1 VKPSDLFPR
10 ATSRYFAVAG
20 CAAGSARPFGTH
32 LGAGF
37 FASTLRPWNK
47 EAYAEARL
55 PRNAVAWLNALS
67 DTKIGRLDEARSTR
81 SFHFLAL
88 IHPTSWNR
96 YSANFAFIGFSEV
109 RIAPVHYT
117 VMVLWPLTLLPQ
129 MQHRASSICTKSLQG
144 VLRGAANLCMVWS

>member
-10 ATSRYFAVAG
+10 ATSGYYAVAG
-20 CAAGSARPFGTH
+20 CAAGSAGSARPFGTH

-55 PRNAVAWLNALS
+55 PRNAVAWLKAIS

-81 SFHFLAL
+81 SFHFLPL
-88 IHPTSWNR
+88 FTR
-96 YSANFAFIGFSEV
+96 VRGIGILGCPEV
-109 RIAPVHYT
+109 RR
-117 VMVLWPLTLLPQ
+117 L
-129 MQHRASSICTKSLQG
+129 
-144 VLRGAANLCMVWS
+144 VLRRRSRLGTLFEGAVHLLKPLLRVGLKAPGEQGN